1 MNKNDSLKDKKI
13 LSLKHTPNT
22 FEKNEEL
29 CLNIDMISHIQ
40 QKLNEIQIELKEIR
54 KENEELKKNAIKMS
68 NHIDYIN
75 NLANKIGFTKI
86 FKFFNS

>member
-1 MNKNDSLKDKKI
+1 MNKNDNSKDKKI
-13 LSLKHTPNT
+13 LSLKHKPTPDK
-22 FEKNEEL
+22 KNEEL

-40 QKLNEIQIELKEIR
+40 EKLNEIHLELKEIR
-54 KENEELKKNAIKMS
+54 KENEELKNNSIKMS
-68 NHIDYIN
+68 KHIDYIN